1 MSASVASRFMTTT
14 IAFLQLPRRPLGA
27 SSNGPGN
34 DETPGS
40 RPGVPVPFGSGD

>member
-1 MSASVASRFMTTT
+1 VRSYG
-14 IAFLQLPRRPLGA
+14 L
-27 SSNGPGN
+27 GN